1 MSDKIYVQ
9 DFIFQPARK
18 TSAEWQQENPILRNG
33 EFGVVSDGTETEWLK
48 VGDGVTAWNSL
59 PFKKGPKGDTGAQ
72 GIQGI
77 QGEKGEKGEKGD
89 RGDAG
94 YTPVKGVDYF
104 TADDIASLNIPEVD
118 RTYNPQSLNAQSGIA
133 VAEAADA
140 CSPAIITTSGAG
152 KAVNISDSA
161 ESLIKGLSA
170 YGESSVKY
178 IDISENLISYPFNDT
193 TKTVNGITFTDN
205 GDGTITA
212 NGTATASVNFVV
224 TANEGL
230 VSDIMNKTMRLSGC
244 PAGGSMQTYWM
255 SITAGPVIANDIG
268 NGQAFTLKNTMPIET
283 YSIMIY
289 VFSGKTVNNLVFSP
303 SLVEV
308 EETKISV
315 ENPVINVYGKNLI
328 PYPFLFG
335 SVTKNGVTFTDNADG
350 TITVN
355 GTATANTYYSVSSLI
370 SYPKGTY
377 YLSGSPKNGS
387 LSTYYV
393 AARNRLDSSYTIFK
407 TDTGNGVSITLEN
420 ADTLMFD
427 IRIISGATVN
437 NLIFKPQLE
446 FGSASSAYEL
456 YNRQTVTVPYTFSE
470 NDALTVKDGTVKINI
485 SGEESD
491 ITDTETGKAL
501 LALKT
506 NYPSTSVISDIDLD
520 ITYKADTK
528 NYIDNKINERLSAI
542 EAALLNN
549 I

>member
-1 MSDKIYVQ
+1 MPDKIYVQ

-48 VGDGVTAWNSL
+48 VGDGITAWNSL

-89 RGDAG
+89 TGDAG

-104 TADDIASLNIPEVD
+104 TDEDIASLNIPEVD

-140 CSPAIITTSGAG
+140 CSPAIVTTSGTG
-152 KAVNISDSA
+152 KAVSILDSS
-161 ESLIKGLSA
+161 ESVIKGL
-170 YGESSVKY
+170 
-178 IDISENLISYPFNDT
+178 
-193 TKTVNGITFTDN
+193 
-205 GDGTITA
+205 
-212 NGTATASVNFVV
+212 TAS
-224 TANEGL
+224 
-230 VSDIMNKTMRLSGC
+230 
-244 PAGGSMQTYWM
+244 
-255 SITAGPVIANDIG
+255 PVEI
-268 NGQAFTLKNTMPIET
+268 
-283 YSIMIY
+283 
-289 VFSGKTVNNLVFSP
+289 V
-303 SLVEV
+303 
-308 EETKISV
+308 SV
-315 ENPVINVYGKNLI
+315 ENPTINVYGKNLI